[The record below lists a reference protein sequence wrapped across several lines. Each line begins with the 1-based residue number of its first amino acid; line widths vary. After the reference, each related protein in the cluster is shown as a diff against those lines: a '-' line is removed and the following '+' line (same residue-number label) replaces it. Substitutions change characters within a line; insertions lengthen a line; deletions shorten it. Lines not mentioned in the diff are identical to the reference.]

1 MKTKLITLSF
11 LLLFSTNTFAQ
22 DTGLTNYVD
31 PRIGS
36 EGLGRVFIGP
46 SCPYG
51 MVKPSPDCTPRPNS
65 GWLPMPEQVD
75 GFSQV
80 HVSGTG
86 GGPKYGNI
94 LVMPFCNGMDRI
106 NHIDHRKDETIK
118 LGYYS
123 TQFQSSGIQTEITT
137 APKHR
142 SIGSPT
148 PKTP

>member
-22 DTGLTNYVD
+22 DIGLTNYVD

-65 GWLPMPEQVD
+65 GWLPMPEQ
-75 GFSQV
+75 
-80 HVSGTG
+80 GTAS
-86 GGPKYGNI
+86 PKYTLAEQVAAPNT
-94 LVMPFCNGMDRI
+94 
-106 NHIDHRKDETIK
+106 ETS
-118 LGYYS
+118 L
-123 TQFQSSGIQTEITT
+123 
-137 APKHR
+137 
-142 SIGSPT
+142 
-148 PKTP
+148 

>member
-1 MKTKLITLSF
+1 MKLQKLI
-11 LLLFSTNTFAQ
+11 
-22 DTGLTNYVD
+22 GLTAGLCLSSIIYASAQTQLTDYVD

-51 MVKPSPDCTPRPNS
+51 MVKPSPDCTPSPNS
-65 GWLPMPEQVD
+65 GWLPMPERVD

-94 LVMPFCNGMDRI
+94 LVTPFCNGMD
-106 NHIDHRKDETIK
+106 EEVP
-118 LGYYS
+118 S
-123 TQFQSSGIQTEITT
+123 MGI
-137 APKHR
+137 
-142 SIGSPT
+142 S
-148 PKTP
+148 

>member
-51 MVKPSPDCTPRPNS
+51 NGETLTGLYPT
-65 GWLPMPEQVD
+65 
-75 GFSQV
+75 SQQRLV
-80 HVSGTG
+80 AHARTG
-86 GGPKYGNI
+86 GRLLP
-94 LVMPFCNGMDRI
+94 
-106 NHIDHRKDETIK
+106 
-118 LGYYS
+118 S
-123 TQFQSSGIQTEITT
+123 T
-137 APKHR
+137 R
-142 SIGSPT
+142 
-148 PKTP
+148 

>member
-51 MVKPSPDCTPRPNS
+51 MMKPSPDCTPRPNS

-75 GFSQV
+75 AS
-80 HVSGTG
+80 
-86 GGPKYGNI
+86 PKYTLAEQVAAPN
-94 LVMPFCNGMDRI
+94 
-106 NHIDHRKDETIK
+106 
-118 LGYYS
+118 
-123 TQFQSSGIQTEITT
+123 TEI
-137 APKHR
+137 
-142 SIGSPT
+142 SL
-148 PKTP
+148 

>member
-11 LLLFSTNTFAQ
+11 LLLFSTNAFAQ

-80 HVSGTG
+80 RASYSAAAAS
-86 GGPKYGNI
+86 PKYTLAEQVAAPN
-94 LVMPFCNGMDRI
+94 
-106 NHIDHRKDETIK
+106 
-118 LGYYS
+118 
-123 TQFQSSGIQTEITT
+123 TEI
-137 APKHR
+137 
-142 SIGSPT
+142 SL
-148 PKTP
+148 